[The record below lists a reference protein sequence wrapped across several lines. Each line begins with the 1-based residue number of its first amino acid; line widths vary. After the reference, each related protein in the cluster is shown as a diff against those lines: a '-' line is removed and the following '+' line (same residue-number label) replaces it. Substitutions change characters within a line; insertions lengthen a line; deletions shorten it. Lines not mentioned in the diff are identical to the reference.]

1 MHMMN
6 SAKDAK
12 VNSKKNK
19 GLPEITD
26 YLADYVLL
34 NKKMEPASEDT
45 IRRELVKN
53 DPNSRL
59 CDICMAIVF
68 VDGACTGKIP
78 KIKVMENVWS
88 YR

>member
-34 NKKMEPASEDT
+34 NKKMIS
-45 IRRELVKN
+45 
-53 DPNSRL
+53 
-59 CDICMAIVF
+59 
-68 VDGACTGKIP
+68 
-78 KIKVMENVWS
+78 VWQLFLWMVHVLAR
-88 YR
+88 YQK

>member
-1 MHMMN
+1 MHMIN

-12 VNSKKNK
+12 VNSKKIK
-19 GLPEITD
+19 GVPEIKD
-26 YLADYVLL
+26 YIADYVLL
-34 NKKMEPASEDT
+34 NKKTEPASEDT

-59 CDICMAIVF
+59 YDICIAIVF
-68 VDGACTGKIP
+68 VDGECTGKTP
-78 KIKVMENVWS
+78 KLKVMENVWS